1 VLRLVQL
8 VAAPGV
14 LVLGLAGFA
23 FGGPTSNVLENPTNA
38 DVAGKSNICP
48 SVAATPT
55 PNPIWAGKVPIQSGK
70 VDYPFPFTPGVIQI
84 RHSPGCNLDA
94 LLRHYGLG
102 PAMHNIP
109 GPFTDFDRAAG
120 FDRSYRVQVAPG
132 TEIATVLRLAPHA
145 DEFPFVGLF
154 WIAPVTLD

>member
-1 VLRLVQL
+1 LRLLQL

-14 LVLGLAGFA
+14 LVLGVAGFA
-23 FGGPTSNVLENPTNA
+23 FGGPMSTVHGNPTSA
-38 DVAGKSNICP
+38 DIVGHSNICP
-48 SVAATPT
+48 SVAPTPT

-70 VDYPFPFTPGVIQI
+70 VDYPFPFTPGVIEI
-84 RHSPGCNLDA
+84 KHSPGCNLDA
-94 LLRHYGLG
+94 LLRQHGLG
-102 PAMHNIP
+102 LATHNISP
-109 GPFTDFDRAAG
+109 PFTDFDRAAG
-120 FDRSYRVQVAPG
+120 FDRSYRVQVTPG